1 MSESNNVFPPLDDR
15 FWEHLKHLEF
25 SIGIPISETKMLNI
39 LGALEDIYIALAN
52 DDTEDAIMCLTALG
66 ALLVASKYDKA
77 DEVWEELVVKEAMHN
92 FDKHLKE
99 VIDEES

>member
-1 MSESNNVFPPLDDR
+1 MSESNNALPPLDNK

-39 LGALEDIYIALAN
+39 LGALEDIYVALSN
-52 DDTEDAIMCLTALG
+52 DDVEEATHCLTALG

-92 FDKHLKE
+92 FDKHLRE
-99 VIDEES
+99 VIDEEQ

>member
-1 MSESNNVFPPLDDR
+1 MSESNNALPPLDNK
-15 FWEHLKHLEF
+15 FWEHIKHLEF

-39 LGALEDIYIALAN
+39 LGALEDIYVALSN
-52 DDTEDAIMCLTALG
+52 DDVEEATHCLTALG

-92 FDKHLKE
+92 FDKHLRE
-99 VIDEES
+99 VIDEEQ